1 MSSEKFIFKIHRNG
15 HVERVK
21 DSNNLTISD
30 VLHGLGIPKRD
41 IECKPLK
48 NSGIYA
54 FSGNKSDILIF
65 GILER
70 NPANNKQVH
79 ENDTVRGIL
88 ASQFSI
94 LCPTQQERVS

>member
-1 MSSEKFIFKIHRNG
+1 MSGEKFLFKIHRNG
-15 HVERVK
+15 RVERVK

-41 IECKPLK
+41 VECKPLK

-54 FSGNKSDILIF
+54 FFGDKSDILIF
-65 GILER
+65 GVLER
-70 NPANNKQVH
+70 HPANRQVH
-79 ENDTVRGIL
+79 ENDAVRGIL

-94 LCPTQQERVS
+94 LCPTLKETLS